1 MQVKIVKGI
10 SGFYYIHV
18 VGAGIYECKAK
29 GSFRNQKIKPLV
41 GDNVEIA
48 IDVYKRQQAEC
59 ADARIFDAAWE
70 KKADVVIAD
79 LPCSGL
85 GVIGRKKDIK
95 YKMTVEKEAE
105 LVALQREI
113 LKNAVRYVK
122 PGGTLL
128 YSKMCIRDSNLSDSH
143 AVL

>member
-1 MQVKIVKGI
+1 M
-10 SGFYYIHV
+10 S
-18 VGAGIYECKAK
+18 
-29 GSFRNQKIKPLV
+29 
-41 GDNVEIA
+41 
-48 IDVYKRQQAEC
+48 
-59 ADARIFDAAWE
+59 
-70 KKADVVIAD
+70 VIAD

-128 YSKMCIRDSNLSDSH
+128 YSTCTNP
-143 AVL
+143 

>member
-1 MQVKIVKGI
+1 M
-10 SGFYYIHV
+10 
-18 VGAGIYECKAK
+18 
-29 GSFRNQKIKPLV
+29 
-41 GDNVEIA
+41 
-48 IDVYKRQQAEC
+48 QAEC
-59 ADARIFDAAWE
+59 ADARIFNAAWE

-113 LKNAVRYVK
+113 LKNAGALCETGRNTSLQY
-122 PGGTLL
+122 L
-128 YSKMCIRDSNLSDSH
+128 YDP
-143 AVL
+143 